1 MIRRTENGIFEL
13 TETSHGTKILA
24 LSKELYVWIVAPGIG
39 SLLIYT
45 DYEQE
50 ASEILSKG
58 QYNIYRVS
66 DEPELSDQ
74 LHLELEFTPDEWQG
88 YILPT
93 GLPDEED
100 TRKRLIATQQT
111 ISSASHTIQNV

>member
-1 MIRRTENGIFEL
+1 
-13 TETSHGTKILA
+13 
-24 LSKELYVWIVAPGIG
+24 
-39 SLLIYT
+39 
-45 DYEQE
+45 
-50 ASEILSKG
+50 
-58 QYNIYRVS
+58 
-66 DEPELSDQ
+66 